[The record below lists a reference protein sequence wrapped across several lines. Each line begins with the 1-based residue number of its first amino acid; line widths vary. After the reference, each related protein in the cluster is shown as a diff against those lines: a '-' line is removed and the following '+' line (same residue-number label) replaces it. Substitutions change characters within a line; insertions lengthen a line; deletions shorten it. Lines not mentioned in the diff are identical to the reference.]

1 MARSRQ
7 RGRKSRLSAALW
19 YDIGGRFPAA
29 RGLMQRM
36 PRRLRPGGDAGEY
49 ARLRAALILLGPI
62 IIAAFAAS
70 SVYDGWR
77 AYQHVVISTNREVE
91 NLTSALAEQTAWS
104 WAGTNLILT
113 RMARW
118 YPDHAQLPPA
128 QIDQT
133 LAASVAGVPQVQA
146 MRIIDAHGIVRFT
159 SDDTVPVGKDLSARS
174 YFVAQ
179 QSSAA
184 DDLFV
189 TPPLFTWSGR
199 SAVIVS
205 RKILDARGRFAGI
218 VSAGRRLHGPEP
230 SLCGRDA
237 SGPVHRRAAAR

>member
-1 MARSRQ
+1 
-7 RGRKSRLSAALW
+7 
-19 YDIGGRFPAA
+19 
-29 RGLMQRM
+29 MQRM

-133 LAASVAGVPQVQA
+133 LAASVAGVPQVRA